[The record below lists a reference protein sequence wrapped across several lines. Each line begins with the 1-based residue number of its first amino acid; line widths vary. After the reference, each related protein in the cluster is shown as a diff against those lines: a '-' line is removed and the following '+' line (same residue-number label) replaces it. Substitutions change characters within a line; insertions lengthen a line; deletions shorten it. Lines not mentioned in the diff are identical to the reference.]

1 MTNYTFT
8 TASTNTTLSGLV
20 AGDTISFGVGFN
32 PENFSFLQDGDDMIV
47 TTNTGLEIRLVDQL
61 LSDPLIYNMSF
72 VNMEGINL
80 YVDNVVVASSASQN
94 ITTTTAMETIY
105 GGTGN
110 NTINGNGGRDIIYAG
125 SGNDS
130 IQANFED
137 KIFAGQGDDI
147 IWGQGGEEVIHGG
160 EGNDRIWYKDYQDAG
175 GVGMMVDLAT
185 EYAQSGGM
193 FGTDIIDVENVTGS
207 VYADTLIGD
216 DNNNELRGGSDR
228 SGLTDGDDTITGNG
242 GDDMLYGNNGN
253 DALYGGNDNDFLYG
267 NNGNDTL
274 NGDNGDDRLNGGTG
288 DDVLKGGDGSD
299 YLYGEAG
306 DDILVGGSG
315 IDFLYGGANDGS
327 VDQFGFTSNEDSYD
341 RIYNF
346 EYGTDIINIT
356 DLLTGYIDGL
366 SDIND
371 FVQVNHV
378 GSRFD
383 LRIDADGGADNFA
396 NTARVLTNIDNGIT
410 AQDMLDNGALVADGS
425 IIV

>member
-8 TASTNTTLSGLV
+8 TASTNTTLTGLV
-20 AGDTISFGVGFN
+20 AGDSISFGPGFIST
-32 PENFSFLQDGDDMIV
+32 EFSFLQDGDDMIV

-61 LSDPLIYNMSF
+61 LSDPLIHSMSF
-72 VNMEGINL
+72 VDMEGINL
-80 YVDNVVVASSASQN
+80 YVDNIVTASSASQN
-94 ITTTTAMETIY
+94 ITSTIAMETIY

-110 NTINGNGGRDIIYAG
+110 NTINGSGGRDIIYAG
-125 SGNDS
+125 SGNDT
-130 IQANFED
+130 IHANLED
-137 KIFAGQGDDI
+137 YIFAGQGDDI
-147 IWGQGGEEVIHGG
+147 IWSQGGEEVIHGG
-160 EGNDRIWYKDYQDAG
+160 EDNDMIWYRDYQDDA
-175 GVGMMVDLAT
+175 GVGMMVNLT
-185 EYAQSGGM
+185 REYATDGSI
-193 FGTDIIDVENVTGS
+193 GTDVIGIENVTGS
-207 VYADTLIGD
+207 VYGDTLIGD
-216 DNNNELRGGSDR
+216 DNNNELRGGADHF
-228 SGLTDGDDTITGNG
+228 GLTDGDDTISGNG

-253 DALYGGNDNDFLYG
+253 DALYGGDDNDFLYG

-274 NGDNGDDRLNGGTG
+274 NGDNGDDRLNGGAG
-288 DDVLKGGDGSD
+288 NDILRGGDGSD

-306 DDILVGGSG
+306 NDILVGGSG

-371 FVQVNHV
+371 FVQVNHA

-383 LRIDADGGADNFA
+383 LRIDADGGADNFV

-410 AQDMLDNGALVADGS
+410 AQDMLDNGTLVASGA